1 MKSRPDIVKIQRLC
15 MEAILK
21 KQDIDIFVRN
31 VYNELRYPI
40 IVFDETLTLIT
51 YAFSRPFYFQDW
63 EEIAERGSAP
73 QQKIID
79 TQLDYQDII
88 YRNGKPTLITWGTCE
103 NHPQT
108 CCPIF
113 HNHFLYGYIGIDL
126 GDSPFV
132 DVVMEING
140 IMAGTLG
147 CLLYEADDEHRG
159 IISPQQY
166 AQQLL
171 LSDVPDQQVINAYE
185 SQFSP
190 PYVLAVLYFP
200 NANEVE
206 LQYTRGYI
214 CKTDPNTI
222 GCSSESQY
230 LYLLFS
236 SVSGHAVLQEIEDLL
251 FRLSL
256 QQTFCYSL
264 SDFFSDIRT
273 LPDHRV
279 QAIHTQSVGSSL
291 NPTRKRF
298 SFRDSYMDIICYNTI
313 ERLGENASLPYA
325 LRQLAAF
332 DKREQSD
339 FLTTLSC
346 YFDHLCN
353 LSETASALAVHP
365 NTIRL
370 RLNKITELIGL
381 DVRDFE
387 VARQLYTGLNMMR
400 VLQHYHV
407 PEQNQN
413 GE

>member
-21 KQDIDIFVRN
+21 KQDVSVFVRN
-31 VYNELRYPI
+31 VYDELCYPI

-79 TQLDYQDII
+79 TQLDYQDVI

-132 DVVMEING
+132 DEVMEING

-147 CLLYEADDEHRG
+147 CLLYAAAEEQRD
-159 IISPQQY
+159 ITSPQQY

-171 LSDVPDQQVINAYE
+171 LSDVPDQQVIHAYE
-185 SQFSP
+185 TQFSP
-190 PYVLAVLYFP
+190 PYVLAILYFA

-206 LQYTRGYI
+206 LQYTRGHI
-214 CKTDPNTI
+214 CKTNPHVI

-236 SVSGHAVLQEIEDLL
+236 SVAGQAALQEIEDLL

-256 QQTFCYSL
+256 QQAFHYSL
-264 SDFFSDIRT
+264 SDYFSDIRT

-279 QAIHTQSVGSSL
+279 QAIHARSVGSRS
-291 NPTRKRF
+291 
-298 SFRDSYMDIICYNTI
+298 
-313 ERLGENASLPYA
+313 RLLMSQIRQGAIMVISGANRLIASSN
-325 LRQLAAF
+325 R
-332 DKREQSD
+332 
-339 FLTTLSC
+339 T
-346 YFDHLCN
+346 
-353 LSETASALAVHP
+353 
-365 NTIRL
+365 
-370 RLNKITELIGL
+370 
-381 DVRDFE
+381 
-387 VARQLYTGLNMMR
+387 
-400 VLQHYHV
+400 
-407 PEQNQN
+407 
-413 GE
+413 